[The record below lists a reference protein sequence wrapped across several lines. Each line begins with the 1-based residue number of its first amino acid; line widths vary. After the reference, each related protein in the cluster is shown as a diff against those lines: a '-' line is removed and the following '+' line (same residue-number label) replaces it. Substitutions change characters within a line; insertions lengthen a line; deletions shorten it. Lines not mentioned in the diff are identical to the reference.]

1 VPDRVVLWD
10 IDGTLVHTAGVG
22 AEAFSTAIETLWGV
36 PATGHGVSLAGK
48 TDLQIG
54 REILTVLSLANGD
67 ESGLARLIAETER
80 LVAAGR
86 HRIRANGKVLP
97 GVPDLLAALD
107 ADPGTVQTLLTGNTA
122 ANAASKLGAFGLADQ
137 LNLDL
142 GAYGSDDADRNALV
156 GVALARIE
164 ARYGPFDRRHVWVIG
179 DTPLDA
185 ACAAAGGVR
194 CLLVATGFAPREALD
209 TCGADHVLDDLT
221 DTDAVL
227 ALLSY
232 GPRPCSS

>member
-1 VPDRVVLWD
+1 MSVERVVLWD

-22 AEAFSTAIETLWGV
+22 AEAFTTAVETLFGV
-36 PATGHGVSLAGK
+36 PAAGHDVSLAGK

-54 REILTVLSLANGD
+54 REILAVLSLGD
-67 ESGLARLIAETER
+67 DDGTRLPRLIAETER

-86 HRIRANGKVLP
+86 ERIRTTGRVLP
-97 GVPDLLAALD
+97 GVPELIAVLS

-122 ANAASKLGAFGLADQ
+122 ANAASKLGAFGLHEH
-137 LNLDL
+137 LNLEL

-156 GVALARIE
+156 DVALGRIE
-164 ARYGPFDRRHVWVIG
+164 ARYGPVDRRRVWVVG

-194 CLLVATGFAPREALD
+194 CLLVASGFAPRTALD
-209 TCGADHVLDDLT
+209 GCGADHVVDDLT
-221 DTDAVL
+221 ETEAIL
-227 ALLSY
+227 ALLT
-232 GPRPCSS
+232 